1 MKKQIFA
8 IVLITVLIVGLF
20 AACGKKY
27 MVYTDEDGVAHAL
40 LTDAEGN
47 TMVNDFGQLVA
58 GVTDDSGKLVTDA
71 DGNYE
76 TRAVAFPSVVI
87 YDSTYETPDFKLTV
101 PERIWSVSEDGL
113 AKKDSELRVEIS
125 AAPEPKSLDE
135 QAKQNEQFITLLK
148 ENGVDIETETQRF
161 RLQNGV
167 EVLQY
172 TLDIKNEDGSL
183 NEHREIFSFQCDDTM
198 YTFSATEPEAE
209 RGTVSY
215 IDLLNMIKFR

>member
-8 IVLITVLIVGLF
+8 IVLVTVLIVGLF

-40 LTDAEGN
+40 LTDTEGN

-58 GVTDDSGKLVTDA
+58 GVTDDRGKLVTDA

-76 TRAVAFPSVVI
+76 TRAVAFPSLVI
-87 YDSTYETPDFKLTV
+87 YGSTYETPDFKLTV
-101 PERIWSVSEDGL
+101 PERLWSVSESGL
-113 AKKDSELRVEIS
+113 TKKDSEIRVEIG
-125 AAPEPKSLDE
+125 AAPEPTSLDE
-135 QAKQNEQFITLLK
+135 QAELNEQFIALLK
-148 ENGVDIETETQRF
+148 KNGVEVNAESQRF

-172 TLDIKNEDGSL
+172 SVDINSETESL
-183 NEHREIFSFQCDDTM
+183 KEHREVFSFRCNETM
-198 YTFSATEPEAE
+198 YTFTAIEPEAE